1 MIDFF
6 ISIAVGISQAFMFNP
21 IDKAI
26 YNSVVN
32 DRKLFIMEN
41 WKNPFVGASNGI
53 YTRIITGGIYFY
65 LLDYTKDMDIY
76 KSSIIVSVTTSIF
89 SNPFNVVKSHSY
101 IENKSSYNS
110 LISCYKKY
118 GVRFGKIGIE
128 SLILRDFIFN
138 VVYLNYK
145 KDNQYLFHNCC
156 IICAASVISSPVHY
170 IRNMKY
176 YNNDSYLNIC
186 KNLFKDIKKTNH
198 KLTFA
203 IKQFAIGYG
212 TIRTIAGVYIGQV
225 MYSTLKE
232 IVSLKT
238 I

>member
-6 ISIAVGISQAFMFNP
+6 ISIIVGASQAFIFNP

-32 DRKLFIMEN
+32 DRKLFTMEN
-41 WKNPFVGASNGI
+41 WKKPFVGASNGI
-53 YTRIITGGIYFY
+53 YIRIISGGIYFY
-65 LLDYTKDMDIY
+65 LLDYTKKMDLY
-76 KSSIIVSVTTSIF
+76 QSSLTVSITTSLF
-89 SNPFNVVKSHSY
+89 LNPFNVVKFNSY
-101 IENKSSYNS
+101 IEHNNSYNS
-110 LISCYKKY
+110 LLSCYKKY
-118 GVRFGKIGIE
+118 GLKFGKIGIE
-128 SLILRDFIFN
+128 SLIIRDFIFN
-138 VVYLNYK
+138 VVYLKYK
-145 KDNQYLFHNCC
+145 KDNEYLFHNCC
-156 IICAASVISSPVHY
+156 IICAASIISSPFHY

-186 KNLFKDIKKTNH
+186 KNLIKDIKKTNN

-212 TIRTIAGVYIGQV
+212 TVRTVAGVYIGQV

-232 IVSLKT
+232 MVPSH
-238 I
+238 

>member
-6 ISIAVGISQAFMFNP
+6 ISIAVGISQAFIFNP

-32 DRKLFIMEN
+32 NRKLFMMEN

-65 LLDYTKDMDIY
+65 LLDYTKNMDLY
-76 KSSIIVSVTTSIF
+76 QSSFIVSVTTSII
-89 SNPFNVVKSHSY
+89 SNPFNVVKFNSY
-101 IENKSSYNS
+101 IENKNTHNS
-110 LISCYKKY
+110 LLSCYKKY
-118 GVRFGKIGIE
+118 GVKFGKIGIE
-128 SLILRDFIFN
+128 SLIMRDFIFN

-145 KDNQYLFHNCC
+145 KDNQYLLHNCG
-156 IICAASVISSPVHY
+156 IICAASIVSSPLHY

-186 KNLFKDIKKTNH
+186 KNLIKDIKKTNH

-212 TIRTIAGVYIGQV
+212 TIRTIASVYIGQI
-225 MYSTLKE
+225 MYSSLKE
-232 IVSLKT
+232 MISSH
-238 I
+238 